1 MYYIGVEEQQ
11 AVVEVL
17 KNGNLCRYG
26 PANST
31 VSNFERGIRE
41 KFNTKHAERTRT
53 ERRPLHPAQV
63 QLDQPYPYLQGLRI
77 HPGIFLRSYMHPFC
91 NV

>member
-1 MYYIGVEEQQ
+1 MYYIANEEQQ

-17 KNGNLCRYG
+17 KNASLSRYG

-41 KFNTKHAERTRT
+41 KFNTKHALAT
-53 ERRPLHPAQV
+53 LS
-63 QLDQPYPYLQGLRI
+63 LI
-77 HPGIFLRSYMHPFC
+77 HI
-91 NV
+91 